1 MRNPEPEL
9 ADVGRLARRF
19 LTRAV
24 EAARA
29 KDRPLRRVLLDHLGP
44 DAAMLPTASGT
55 WPTWDHVNVQV
66 GLDAWLAAAPAR
78 RHEIVGIGGGMSR
91 HMDVSITDF
100 VDVGGNVPGSA
111 GAIGVMTEAV
121 PCGPGGQLRACVVNG
136 IYLVSDGDDR
146 LAIMVRP
153 VSRGPRAEVVLQVAG
168 PTAAA
173 AEATLDSIRQLALS
187 GSVFRGQVLTFGPEL
202 LGLGIG
208 APLQFLERQAV
219 SRSEVVLPEG
229 LLAEIERQ
237 VLGVARLSGRLL
249 ASGQHLKRGIL
260 LHGAPGSGKTHT
272 VSYLLGQM
280 PSVTAIVISGRALGA
295 ITQACSLARSLQPAV
310 VVVEDVD
317 LIAEERTMR
326 LGQMPLLFQLMNEME
341 GLGSA
346 DDVTFLLTT
355 NRADLLEPALAA
367 RPGRVD
373 LAAELPLPSA
383 EARLALIQLYQ
394 GRLVL
399 DVTPEG
405 LDDVISRTE
414 GVTAPFLKELLR
426 KAALLAA
433 EADDAG
439 LEVTDSDSEATDA
452 GLGGADSGL
461 EVTDAGFESA
471 GSSSADSGDDPIR
484 VTDAHL
490 AAALDRLFD
499 EQSTLTRTL
508 LGGAPGGAHERRA
521 SVAR

>member
-1 MRNPEPEL
+1 
-9 ADVGRLARRF
+9 
-19 LTRAV
+19 
-24 EAARA
+24 
-29 KDRPLRRVLLDHLGP
+29 
-44 DAAMLPTASGT
+44 
-55 WPTWDHVNVQV
+55 
-66 GLDAWLAAAPAR
+66 
-78 RHEIVGIGGGMSR
+78 
-91 HMDVSITDF
+91 MDVSITDF
-100 VDVGGNVPGSA
+100 IDASGTVPGSA

-153 VSRGPRAEVVLQVAG
+153 VSRGPRAEVVLQVAA
-168 PTAAA
+168 PTAAS

-208 APLQFLERQAV
+208 APLQFLE
-219 SRSEVVLPEG
+219 
-229 LLAEIERQ
+229 
-237 VLGVARLSGRLL
+237 
-249 ASGQHLKRGIL
+249 
-260 LHGAPGSGKTHT
+260 
-272 VSYLLGQM
+272 
-280 PSVTAIVISGRALGA
+280 
-295 ITQACSLARSLQPAV
+295 
-310 VVVEDVD
+310 
-317 LIAEERTMR
+317 
-326 LGQMPLLFQLMNEME
+326 MNEME

-355 NRADLLEPALAA
+355 NQADLLEPALAA

-394 GRLVL
+394 GQLVL

-405 LDDVISRTE
+405 LDDVISRTQ

-426 KAALLAA
+426 KAALLSAEDDGADLAA
-433 EADDAG
+433 E
-439 LEVTDSDSEATDA
+439 
-452 GLGGADSGL
+452 DSGAG
-461 EVTDAGFESA
+461 DAS
-471 GSSSADSGDDPIR
+471 SGDGPIR
-484 VTDAHL
+484 VTDEHL

-499 EQSTLTRTL
+499 EQGTLTRTL

-521 SVAR
+521 VAR